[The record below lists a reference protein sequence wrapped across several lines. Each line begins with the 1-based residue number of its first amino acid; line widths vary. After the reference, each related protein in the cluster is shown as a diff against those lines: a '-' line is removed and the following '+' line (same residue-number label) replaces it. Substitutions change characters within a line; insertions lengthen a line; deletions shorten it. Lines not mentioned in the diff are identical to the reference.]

1 LSSFPDLS
9 EHTLSSFV
17 TPCIKMDDLDDL
29 DLDALMGELEAV
41 QEEVTG
47 NRLAE
52 RSCIEIMMKLISK
65 NQLDVLYTLG
75 KIYISSLLLF
85 IYFHCK
91 IQNPILIYFK
101 TNFYL
106 FQQTKTQTSS
116 GLLCYF
122 FESQKTAENTS
133 HQNI

>member
-1 LSSFPDLS
+1 MSSFPDLS
-9 EHTLSSFV
+9 ELTFLLHCHF
-17 TPCIKMDDLDDL
+17 KMDDLDDL

-75 KIYISSLLLF
+75 KI
-85 IYFHCK
+85 
-91 IQNPILIYFK
+91 
-101 TNFYL
+101 
-106 FQQTKTQTSS
+106 
-116 GLLCYF
+116 
-122 FESQKTAENTS
+122 
-133 HQNI
+133 

>member
-1 LSSFPDLS
+1 MVKANIFVAFVINFCF
-9 EHTLSSFV
+9 SFV
-17 TPCIKMDDLDDL
+17 IFSRSQWTKPFLLHCHFKMDDLDDL

-75 KIYISSLLLF
+75 KI
-85 IYFHCK
+85 
-91 IQNPILIYFK
+91 
-101 TNFYL
+101 
-106 FQQTKTQTSS
+106 
-116 GLLCYF
+116 
-122 FESQKTAENTS
+122 
-133 HQNI
+133 

>member
-1 LSSFPDLS
+1 
-9 EHTLSSFV
+9 
-17 TPCIKMDDLDDL
+17 MDDLDDL

-75 KIYISSLLLF
+75 KI
-85 IYFHCK
+85 
-91 IQNPILIYFK
+91 
-101 TNFYL
+101 
-106 FQQTKTQTSS
+106 
-116 GLLCYF
+116 
-122 FESQKTAENTS
+122 
-133 HQNI
+133 

>member
-1 LSSFPDLS
+1 MVKANIFDTGSFYFCFQFCHLFQISVDQPFLL
-9 EHTLSSFV
+9 HCHF
-17 TPCIKMDDLDDL
+17 KMDDLDDL

-75 KIYISSLLLF
+75 KI
-85 IYFHCK
+85 
-91 IQNPILIYFK
+91 
-101 TNFYL
+101 
-106 FQQTKTQTSS
+106 
-116 GLLCYF
+116 
-122 FESQKTAENTS
+122 
-133 HQNI
+133 

>member
-1 LSSFPDLS
+1 MFSVLSSFPDLS
-9 EHTLSSFV
+9 EPFLL
-17 TPCIKMDDLDDL
+17 PCHFKMDDLDDL

-75 KIYISSLLLF
+75 KI
-85 IYFHCK
+85 
-91 IQNPILIYFK
+91 
-101 TNFYL
+101 
-106 FQQTKTQTSS
+106 
-116 GLLCYF
+116 
-122 FESQKTAENTS
+122 
-133 HQNI
+133 